1 MASSGGY
8 GSSTVY
14 VDDREIGRLLGILEL
29 EQVEDLAAL
38 DRQYKRLI
46 KQYHPDLNPRARDWA
61 HDRSQAVI
69 TAARTLREYL
79 ERVGPLAA
87 PLRRRPAARYSPRPA
102 ASPGAGTRPEK
113 GAPGDAAR
121 RTPASGRNESSFQM
135 IDGRRINYA
144 LPIKHIVKIIGV
156 RDPGVHR
163 GAPGPYCTMDGEI
176 FPLHN
181 LEGEDMPWED
191 AAFIVLLRSPL
202 IRVGIVL
209 PRDARFGGIESY
221 RANELMRAGNS
232 RNSHGVWIRHN
243 MKFYLCPHELLPGFA
258 AQPA

>member
-1 MASSGGY
+1 MAF
-8 GSSTVY
+8 
-14 VDDREIGRLLGILEL
+14 VDERELGRLLGILEM
-29 EQVEDLAAL
+29 EQLADLKDL

-46 KQYHPDLNPRARDWA
+46 KLYHPDVNPRARDWA

-69 TAARTLREYL
+69 TAARTLRDYL

-87 PLRRRPAARYSPRPA
+87 PLRRRPTPRYAPRSCAAERPA
-102 ASPGAGTRPEK
+102 APRRPGPAAPPAGP
-113 GAPGDAAR
+113 
-121 RTPASGRNESSFQM
+121 SGEGRSEVSFQM

-163 GAPGPYCTMDGEI
+163 GAPGPYCCMDGEI

-191 AAFIVLLRSPL
+191 AAFVVLLRAPL

-221 RANELMRAGNS
+221 RKSELARAGNS
-232 RNSHGVWIRHN
+232 RNAHGVWIRHD
-243 MKFYLCPHELLPGFA
+243 MKFYLCPHELLPGFV